1 MPNFDFTNTIGMLYL
16 SKSEHGPKQV
26 ETWRYYDC
34 AIDKFKSILENE

>member
-1 MPNFDFTNTIGMLYL
+1 MNQLIPLQSQTIDGNA
-16 SKSEHGPKQV
+16 V